1 MATGKRIKLLRTR
14 KDLTQKEFGE
24 RLGFKKKSEDVRV
37 AQYESETRVPKEE
50 LTAQMAEILEV
61 NPAAIKVP
69 DIDTLTGIMHTFFAL
84 EDEYGLHIT
93 ERNGE
98 PALIFDHDNPRYW
111 NITDMLEAWLRQSK
125 RLESGEIDKEAYDDY
140 RYNFPDSEAA
150 RTKEL
155 LKEARKKNKS

>member
-14 KDLTQKEFGE
+14 KDLTQKEFGK
-24 RLGFKKKSEDVRV
+24 RLGFKKNSEDVRV
-37 AQYESETRVPKEE
+37 AQYESETRVPKDD

-61 NPAAIKVP
+61 NPSAIKVP
-69 DIDTLTGIMHTFFAL
+69 DIDTFTGIMHTFFAL
-84 EDEYGLHIT
+84 EDEYGLRIT
-93 ERNGE
+93 EKNGE
-98 PALIFDHDNPRYW
+98 TALIFDHDNPRYR

-125 RLESGEIDKEAYDDY
+125 RLESSEIAKEDYDDY
-140 RYNFPDSEAA
+140 RYNFQDSEAA